1 VLYYDAAAEENYFTE
16 RARTE
21 RRHMTKSDRIYIR
34 VDPELKAKLQEL
46 ADRDHRTLSNYI
58 ELVLKREIEKQTK
71 QG

>member
-1 VLYYDAAAEENYFTE
+1 
-16 RARTE
+16 
-21 RRHMTKSDRIYIR
+21 MTKSDRIYIR